1 MKRTYL
7 VGIVV
12 IIAFALF
19 GIGTFKKSVTP
30 YVTFTEARNAST
42 PVQVSGMR
50 VPGEERYDLK
60 AKELRFLM
68 EDANGDRLEVIY
80 AGVKPA
86 NFEEA
91 TSIVA
96 IGKYA
101 DGAFRANQLL
111 VKCPSK
117 YQGSVKPK

>member
-12 IIAFALF
+12 ILAFALF

-30 YVTFTEARNAST
+30 YVTFAEARKLSI
-42 PVQVSGMR
+42 PVQVSGVR
-50 VPGEERYDLK
+50 VPGEERYDVEEK
-60 AKELRFLM
+60 AFRFLM
-68 EDANGDRLEVIY
+68 QDNSGDRLEVVY
-80 AGVKPA
+80 DGVKPA

-91 TSIVA
+91 TGIVA

-101 DGAFRANQLL
+101 DGVFRASQLL

-117 YQGSVKPK
+117 YQGSDKPK